1 MAGTLLAAEY
11 PDEKQWREL
20 VKNFS
25 HEAIAHKLLLSHIPF
40 VFKNEPAKY
49 AVFRRI
55 VADEF
60 RVQPTDVF
68 IVGSAMAG
76 RSLKGKSIH
85 EAYSP
90 ESDIDALIVSEH
102 LFTSLLMQSLEWVRD
117 VTRST
122 RQDVPRSTSQ
132 RDVLYEVPSLERKEI
147 ESLNRLAENACKG
160 IWRPDSLPGRAQAR
174 EDFFSRFSTIS
185 FHTLG
190 LQLSDDT
197 VAKVNGRVARS
208 FECAVT
214 DLANSIY
221 RLRKEFE
228 QIDKQVQEHS
238 YST

>member
-1 MAGTLLAAEY
+1 MPGTLLSEY
-11 PDEKQWREL
+11 YPNAQQWREL
-20 VKNFS
+20 VRKFS
-25 HEAIAHKLLLSHIPF
+25 HEAIAHKLLLSQIPF

-55 VADEF
+55 VAGEF
-60 RVQPTDVF
+60 NVNPTDVF

-76 RSLKGKSIH
+76 RSLKGTNID
-85 EAYSP
+85 EEYSP
-90 ESDIDALIVSEH
+90 ESDIDALIVSEP

-117 VTRST
+117 VSRSKK
-122 RQDVPRSTSQ
+122 QKDSS
-132 RDVLYEVPSLERKEI
+132 YEVPTLEKKDI

-160 IWRPDSLPGRAQAR
+160 IWRPDSLPGKAQAR
-174 EDFFSRFSTIS
+174 EDFFSRFSKIS

-208 FECAVT
+208 FECAVA

-221 RLRKEFE
+221 RLKKEFE
-228 QIDKQVQEHS
+228 QIDMKSCEDRPK
-238 YST
+238 